1 MIRKLFSHTAIYG
14 LAPQVAK
21 IAQIFVLPIITQ
33 DLTDLDFGVAG
44 IMTAYTTAI
53 SVLAVLGLRVVLIN
67 LFYKSRGHYKW
78 AWRQIYG
85 FLILWN
91 FFYAAIL
98 GFLIYLVVP
107 EQASENRMVIM
118 LLNIGP
124 FILFGPIATI
134 GNTYY
139 QINQKPLQVGV
150 RTAILGLVGVCL
162 NLYFIS
168 YLKMG
173 YMGWFWSTF
182 LVGVISNFSYWY
194 PMNIQ
199 LGIKP
204 IFNFKW
210 KRIKNSLKVSLPTVP
225 HFYSGYLL
233 NSSDK
238 MVMDLLNVSTGDIGK
253 YNVAYSIGNIAQQ
266 IGVASG
272 YAVGPMMMEKYK
284 KGDDLGARNLVFV
297 LQILFL
303 FGTFFCCIWLREIFA
318 FLIRNETLA
327 NMYALGIII
336 IMSYN
341 YRPMYMGANNKLF
354 YTENTNVLWKVSF
367 SAGVINLISNFL
379 LIPLYGFEI
388 AAFTTFVSLMFMGY
402 IGFFLK
408 IFRTINTAEYYPFR
422 WLLST
427 ILLTGLAYYLVDFTI
442 EIKLIISF
450 FILLTLLFL
459 FYFFKSKINE
469 LRK

>member
-1 MIRKLFSHTAIYG
+1 MLRKLFSHTAIYG
-14 LAPQVAK
+14 LAPQIAK
-21 IAQIFVLPIITQ
+21 IAQIFVLPVITQ

-67 LFYKSRGHYKW
+67 SFFKSSGQYKW

-85 FLILWN
+85 FLTLWN
-91 FFYAAIL
+91 FIYALLL
-98 GFLIYLVVP
+98 GFLIYWVVP
-107 EQASENRMVIM
+107 EQASENRIEIM

-134 GNTYY
+134 GTTYY
-139 QINQKPLQVGV
+139 QINQKPVQVGT
-150 RTAILGLVGVCL
+150 RTAIFGVLGVFL

-199 LGIKP
+199 LGLKP

-210 KRIKNSLKVSLPTVP
+210 KLIKRSLKISLPTVP
-225 HFYSGYLL
+225 HYYSGYLL

-238 MVMDLLNVSTGDIGK
+238 MVMDMVNVGTGDIGK
-253 YNVAYSIGNIAQQ
+253 YNVAYTIGNIVQQ
-266 IGVASG
+266 VGTASG
-272 YAVGPMMMEKYK
+272 LAVGPMMMEKYK
-284 KGDDLGARNLVFV
+284 KGDDIGARNLVFV

-303 FGTFFCCIWLREIFA
+303 ICTFLACIWLKEIFA
-318 FLIRNETLA
+318 FLIRNDTLA
-327 NMYALGIII
+327 SMYSLGIII
-336 IMSYN
+336 VMGYN
-341 YRPMYMGANNKLF
+341 YRPMYMGSNNKLF
-354 YTENTNVLWKVSF
+354 YTEKTKVLWRVTF
-367 SAGVINLISNFL
+367 VAGVINVVSNFL
-379 LIPLYGFEI
+379 LIPIFGFQI
-388 AAFTTFVSLMFMGY
+388 AAITTFVSLMFMGY
-402 IGFFLK
+402 IGFYLK
-408 IFRTINTAEYYPFR
+408 IFKKINSAEYYPFR
-422 WLLST
+422 WLLMT
-427 ILLTGLAYYLVDFTI
+427 VILTGLAYFLV
-442 EIKLIISF
+442 ELQVYIKLLVSF
-450 FILLTLLFL
+450 SFILILTLLF
-459 FYFFKSKINE
+459 FRFKEKINE